1 MKFIDFLIK
10 NNIHEL
16 ILFIIIGLTIYL
28 IIKKLLLTSKE
39 KINRKQ
45 QTMKKLI
52 VNILKY
58 IIIIFLIL
66 KLLTIIG
73 INVSSIIAGLGIASV
88 IIGLALQDIIKDILS
103 GMFIITENQ
112 YDVGDEVEIN
122 KCQGYITDLG
132 LRSTRIKTFDSDIV
146 TIANRNISVVKN
158 CSREKPTVMIDLPFP
173 YETPNKKVLE
183 MLENVKTRVE
193 NELQNSSKDFRIL
206 GLQNFE
212 DSCIKYRVMYET
224 KKDQRYSTRRA
235 INMII
240 KEEYDK
246 SKISIPYNILE
257 VRNGK

>member
-1 MKFIDFLIK
+1 MKFIDLLIK

-88 IIGLALQDIIKDILS
+88 IIGLALQDIMKDILS
-103 GMFIITENQ
+103 GMFIIIENQ

>member
-16 ILFIIIGLTIYL
+16 ILFIIIGLIIYL
-28 IIKKLLLTSKE
+28 IIKKLLLTNKE

-45 QTMKKLI
+45 QTIKKLI
-52 VNILKY
+52 VNISKY

-66 KLLTIIG
+66 KLLTILG

-88 IIGLALQDIIKDILS
+88 IVGLALQDIMKDVLS
-103 GMFIITENQ
+103 GIFIIIENQ

-158 CSREKPTVMIDLPFP
+158 CSREKPTVILDLPFP

-193 NELQNSSKDFRIL
+193 NELQNSSKNFRIL

-240 KEEYDK
+240 KEEYDRT
-246 SKISIPYNILE
+246 KISIPYNILE

>member
-1 MKFIDFLIK
+1 MNFIDFLIK

-16 ILFIIIGLTIYL
+16 ILFILIGLTIY
-28 IIKKLLLTSKE
+28 IILKKLLLTNNE

-45 QTMKKLI
+45 QTIKKII

-88 IIGLALQDIIKDILS
+88 IIGLALQDIMKDVLS
-103 GMFIITENQ
+103 GIFIIIENQ

-146 TIANRNISVVKN
+146 TIANRNITEVKN
-158 CSREKPTVMIDLPFP
+158 CSREKPTVILDLPFP

-193 NELQNSSKDFRIL
+193 NELQNSSKNFRIL

-240 KEEYDK
+240 KEEYDRT
-246 SKISIPYNILE
+246 KISIPYNILE

>member
-1 MKFIDFLIK
+1 MSFIDFLIK

-16 ILFIIIGLTIYL
+16 ILFILIGLTIY
-28 IIKKLLLTSKE
+28 IILKKLLLTNNE

-45 QTMKKLI
+45 KTMKKLI

-88 IIGLALQDIIKDILS
+88 IIGLALQDIMKDVLS
-103 GMFIITENQ
+103 GIFIIIENQ

-122 KCQGYITDLG
+122 KCQGYIIDLG

-173 YETPNKKVLE
+173 YETPNQKVLE
-183 MLENVKTRVE
+183 MLDNIKIRVE
-193 NELQNSSKDFRIL
+193 KELQESVKELSIL
-206 GLQNFE
+206 GLQTFA
-212 DSCIKYRVMYET
+212 DSCIKYRIMYEA
-224 KKDQRYSTRRA
+224 KKDQRYKTKRA

-246 SKISIPYNILE
+246 SKISIQYNILE

>member
-45 QTMKKLI
+45 QTIKKLI

-88 IIGLALQDIIKDILS
+88 IIGLALQDIMKDILS
-103 GMFIITENQ
+103 GMFIIIENQ

>member
-1 MKFIDFLIK
+1 M
-10 NNIHEL
+10 
-16 ILFIIIGLTIYL
+16 
-28 IIKKLLLTSKE
+28 
-39 KINRKQ
+39 
-45 QTMKKLI
+45 
-52 VNILKY
+52 
-58 IIIIFLIL
+58 
-66 KLLTIIG
+66 
-73 INVSSIIAGLGIASV
+73 
-88 IIGLALQDIIKDILS
+88 KDILS
-103 GMFIITENQ
+103 GMFIIIENQ

>member
-1 MKFIDFLIK
+1 MSFIDFLIK

-16 ILFIIIGLTIYL
+16 ILFILIGLTMY
-28 IIKKLLLTSKE
+28 IILKKLLLTNNE

-88 IIGLALQDIIKDILS
+88 IIGLALQDIMKDVLS
-103 GMFIITENQ
+103 GIFIIIENQ

-132 LRSTRIKTFDSDIV
+132 LRSTRIKTFSSEIV
-146 TIANRNISVVKN
+146 TIANRNITEVKN
-158 CSREKPTVMIDLPFP
+158 CSREKPTVILDLPFP

-193 NELQNSSKDFRIL
+193 NELQNSSKNFRIL

>member
-45 QTMKKLI
+45 QTIKKLI
-52 VNILKY
+52 VNISKY

-66 KLLTIIG
+66 KLLTILG
-73 INVSSIIAGLGIASV
+73 INVSSIITGLGIASV
-88 IIGLALQDIIKDILS
+88 IVGLALQDIMKDVLS
-103 GMFIITENQ
+103 GIFIIIENQ

-158 CSREKPTVMIDLPFP
+158 CSREKPTVILDLPFP
-173 YETPNKKVLE
+173 YETPNQKVLE
-183 MLENVKTRVE
+183 MLKNTKTRVE
-193 NELQNSSKDFRIL
+193 KELQNSVKDFKVL
-206 GLQNFE
+206 GLQDFA
-212 DSCIKYRVMYET
+212 DSCIKYRVMYDT
-224 KKDQRYSTRRA
+224 KKDQRYSTKRT